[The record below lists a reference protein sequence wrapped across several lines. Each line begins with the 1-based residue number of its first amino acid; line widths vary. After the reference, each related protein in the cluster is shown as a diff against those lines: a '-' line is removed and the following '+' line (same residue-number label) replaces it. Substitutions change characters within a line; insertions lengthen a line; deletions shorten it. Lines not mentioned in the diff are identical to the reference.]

1 MTWAEMFYL
10 HCADIV
16 PRVRCFNTRYP
27 VTGLG
32 SIYPSKPY
40 LKTTTSGL
48 MLKRID
54 ANGVVSNDF
63 VYEFPRTV
71 DALAFHD
78 TQCVFPAML
87 GHLSADFDKQ
97 SRRNFYEQSNP
108 ELQSLC
114 A

>member
-16 PRVRCFNTRYP
+16 PRVRNFNTRYP

-48 MLKRID
+48 MLRRINPD
-54 ANGVVSNDF
+54 GTVSNDF
-63 VYEFPRTV
+63 IYEFPRTV
-71 DALAFHD
+71 DAIAFHD

-87 GHLSADFDKQ
+87 PSLDADFKKQ
-97 SRRNFYEQSNP
+97 KAQEIR
-108 ELQSLC
+108 
-114 A
+114 